1 MTTSLRVTRP
11 RTRRVAS
18 AGAAALMALGLGL
31 TGCSSDQD
39 SGDSSDSA
47 GSSAIGDG
55 GGDVAAPE
63 KQEGGAP
70 GVAEDSGGSSGS
82 DSSGGSTR
90 TSARVLPDDGR
101 DIVYTGSVT
110 VRVRD
115 VATATRRVETM
126 TSAMGG
132 VVFSEE
138 TSQLPGKRRLG
149 QADLTLRVPP
159 AVFGSTLDR
168 VGGLGRELG
177 RTRSARDVTTELAD
191 TDSRVRTQERSVARV
206 RSLLAEADTIGEV
219 VQIESELARREADL
233 ESLQA
238 QLARLQDVTDLATLE
253 VTLLAR
259 QAPAPAPVDDEEFGF
274 LVGLRGGLTALLGI
288 VVVGLTVLGALLPF
302 ALVVGL
308 LGWPA
313 YVIFRRTRARR
324 TPRPSAPAD
333 A

>member
-11 RTRRVAS
+11 RTRRVA
-18 AGAAALMALGLGL
+18 AAAAAALMALGLGL

-39 SGDSSDSA
+39 SAASSDSA
-47 GSSAIGDG
+47 GGSAGGDG
-55 GGDVAAPE
+55 GSDVAAPE
-63 KQEGGAP
+63 KQQGGAP
-70 GVAEDSGGSSGS
+70 GVAEDSGGSGGS

-115 VATATRRVETM
+115 VATAARRVETM
-126 TSAMGG
+126 TLAMGG
-132 VVFSEE
+132 VVFSEQ

-149 QADLTLRVPP
+149 QADLTL
-159 AVFGSTLDR
+159 
-168 VGGLGRELG
+168 
-177 RTRSARDVTTELAD
+177 
-191 TDSRVRTQERSVARV
+191 RV

-274 LVGLRGGLTALLGI
+274 LVGLRGGLAALLGI

-302 ALVVGL
+302 ALVAGL

-324 TPRPSAPAD
+324 TTRPVAPAD